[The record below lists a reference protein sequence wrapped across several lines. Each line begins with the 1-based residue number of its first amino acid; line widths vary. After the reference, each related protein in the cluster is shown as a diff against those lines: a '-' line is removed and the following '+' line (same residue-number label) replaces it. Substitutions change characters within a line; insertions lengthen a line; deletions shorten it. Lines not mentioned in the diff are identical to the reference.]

1 MSRRSIIWTVL
12 ALTLLG
18 GAGYAYLSPPF
29 AADCKA
35 SVQTTAAR
43 AGRLANDATASL
55 KKSKFFT
62 TCSAA
67 LRKYD
72 AQQKAPPEPVR
83 AVRASVETPSPD
95 PSQKQPHSAG
105 QRIANGHAFA
115 KHHSEFGF
123 RTEAEMASHIDRVI
137 ANPSYV
143 RKLIRGR
150 TAYWDDATR
159 SVVITD
165 PGSADFGTAFKP
177 NRGRT
182 YFDNLR

>member
-1 MSRRSIIWTVL
+1 MNHRSIIWTVL

-18 GAGYAYLSPPF
+18 GSGYAYLSPPF

-35 SVQTTAAR
+35 FVHTTAAR
-43 AGRLANDATASL
+43 AGRLVNDATASL
-55 KKSKFFT
+55 KKSKICAT
-62 TCSAA
+62 DSEA
-67 LRKYD
+67 LHEYD

-95 PSQKQPHSAG
+95 PSHKQPLSAG

-123 RTEAEMASHIDRVI
+123 RTKAEMASHIDRVI

-165 PGSADFGTAFKP
+165 PGSADFGTSFKP
-177 NRGRT
+177 DRGRT
-182 YFDNLR
+182 YFNNLM